1 MNKQTGK
8 KSGFSEFIRKS
19 IVSLKRKP
27 ETIAMVVIVIA
38 FLIYSLNLTYIS
50 HTTSRI
56 QGPGMGLYGFITML
70 LSMLSFVCFTNS
82 FPRRKK
88 PNYPMIILMFVMF
101 AIIIYCDIKYRG
113 LITAALTRADNPI
126 AEEDYITK
134 AKKALDAHII
144 VLIIGAALVALR
156 PVYAKALRSIKTSVQ
171 VEDNA
176 GMAAIDISGDD

>member
-1 MNKQTGK
+1 MNDQSHK
-8 KSGFSEFIRKS
+8 KSGFSEFVRKS

-27 ETIAMVVIVIA
+27 ETIAMVVLVIA

-50 HTTSRI
+50 HTTARI

-88 PNYPMIILMFVMF
+88 PNYAMIILMFVMF
-101 AIIIYCDIKYRG
+101 AIIVFCDIKYKG
-113 LITAALTRADNPI
+113 LITNALTRAENPI
-126 AEEDYITK
+126 TEEDYITK
-134 AKKALDAHII
+134 AARALDAHII
-144 VLIIGAALVALR
+144 VLIIGAVLIALR
-156 PVYAKALRSIKTSVQ
+156 PVYAKALRQIKTSIEI
-171 VEDNA
+171 EDNA